1 LFQSRHASA
10 AESDGL
16 ALAQVLA
23 KSGFR
28 TAAFTGGGNVS
39 SRLGFG
45 RGLEV
50 YEESPNGLEES
61 LSRAASWLRQH
72 RQERFFLFLHTDDI
86 HLPYDPPE
94 PHASMFTESYS
105 GTIRGDNTREI
116 LRVLRHLDG
125 QEGDLV
131 ELAPL
136 DRERVVALYDGGL
149 HYTDA
154 QLEHFFDLT
163 SELDLDRDTLVIF
176 ISDHGEE
183 FWDHGSVIHSHTLY
197 QELLHVPLLIRAPG
211 IVPTRIAATIS
222 LMDLAPTIL
231 ELLEI
236 PLPVQFEGRSLLG
249 LIRGIETAD
258 RLIISEQRGLKGWME
273 YPWKLVRRKS
283 QMSFNSSIS
292 KRAPSSEPTSRSLIA
307 TSRSA
312 SAQDSTPASLVSVSA
327 KFPSSSP
334 VSTTRNTSIGSV
346 LWAISS
352 EMSGEMTDSARDIGG
367 RGRSKMNGM

>member
-1 LFQSRHASA
+1 M
-10 AESDGL
+10 
-16 ALAQVLA
+16 
-23 KSGFR
+23 
-28 TAAFTGGGNVS
+28 

-45 RGLEV
+45 RGFEV

-125 QEGDLV
+125 QEGDVV
-131 ELAPL
+131 ELGPL

-154 QLEHFFDLT
+154 QREHFFDLT

-183 FWDHGSVIHSHTLY
+183 FWDRGSVIHSHTLY

-222 LMDLAPTIL
+222 LMDLGPTML

-283 QMSFNSSIS
+283 SDELQLFNLETGPLE
-292 KRAPSSEPTSRSLIA
+292 RTNL
-307 TSRSA
+307 
-312 SAQDSTPASLVSVSA
+312 
-327 KFPSSSP
+327 
-334 VSTTRNTSIGSV
+334 
-346 LWAISS
+346 AISDS
-352 EMSGEMTDSARDIGG
+352 DIEKGLSARLDARLAGFSEREVLELEPGIDDPEHLDRLRALGYI
-367 RGRSKMNGM
+367 K